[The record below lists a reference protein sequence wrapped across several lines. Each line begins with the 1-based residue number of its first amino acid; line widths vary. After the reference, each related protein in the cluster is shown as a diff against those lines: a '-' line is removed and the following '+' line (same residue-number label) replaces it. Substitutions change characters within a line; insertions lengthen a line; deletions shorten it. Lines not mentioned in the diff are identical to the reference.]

1 MLGCVCC
8 AVERK
13 LLGAVLYGD
22 DQIATSG
29 QELAQIVIE
38 LRKPFE
44 QKSVIDLEARS
55 SCRNGDLDA
64 SGCQESLD
72 LRALLRDYGLVLVDE
87 IHDVLPALTTEHEL
101 SIATIRRSVGESIPA
116 LALMAGRTDRV
127 SRNRS
132 WRKELQK
139 DTGNH
144 CGESKI
150 RVGHSS

>member
-29 QELAQIVIE
+29 QDLAQIVIE
-38 LRKPFE
+38 LRKPLE
-44 QKSVIDLEARS
+44 QKSVINLEARP

-64 SGCQESLD
+64 SGCQENLD

-87 IHDVLPALTTEHEL
+87 IHVVLPSLTTEHDL
-101 SIATIRRSVGESIPA
+101 SIATIRRSVGERRPI
-116 LALMAGRTDRV
+116 LAPIAEPNDLL
-127 SRNRS
+127 S
-132 WRKELQK
+132 
-139 DTGNH
+139 
-144 CGESKI
+144 
-150 RVGHSS
+150 